1 MALRTFLRTL
11 GSGAPSVDTVVD
23 TARIVPGAPL
33 DLTVQLRGGGADLDV
48 ERLRLELVV
57 RAEDRETDG
66 STAWTNPYVITAVTE
81 EPFHLPAGATLTR
94 RVRIDVPWT
103 MPFTH
108 ARGSRLKGSR
118 VAVRTEL
125 AVDGA
130 VDRGDFDEIEV
141 HALPARD
148 TVFDVLEDIGFRF
161 HESEVKVFS
170 QAWPERYQAR
180 RSTDYWQ
187 ELDFHF
193 PESWDYQ
200 GWELETVLI
209 TFADE
214 LDVHPGGNPP
224 VTLAFKDMDRETWR
238 QSVES
243 HIRRHWHR

>member
-11 GSGAPSVDTVVD
+11 GSNAPTVDTVVD
-23 TARIVPGAPL
+23 TERVLPGAPL
-33 DLTVQLRGGGADLDV
+33 DLTVRLRGGGADLDV

-57 RAEDRETDG
+57 RAEDREVDG
-66 STAWTNPYVITAVTE
+66 STAWNHPYAVTAVTE
-81 EPFHLPAGATLTR
+81 EPFRLPAGAELAR
-94 RVRIDVPWT
+94 QVRVDVPWT

-108 ARGSRLKGSR
+108 ARGERLRGSR

-141 HALPARD
+141 HALPAQD
-148 TVFDVLEDIGFRF
+148 MLFDIYEDLGFRF

-170 QAWPERYQAR
+170 QAWPERYKAR

-209 TFADE
+209 AFAE
-214 LDVHPGGNPP
+214 EMDVHPGGNPP
-224 VTLAFKDMDRETWR
+224 VTLAYADMDREKWAR
-238 QSVES
+238 AVEE
-243 HIRRHWHR
+243 HVRRHWNR